1 MEKNNENGKPNEEI
15 DFGSLINELNRMT
28 EKLNEL
34 DQELKKDGLAFQIN
48 PKEKIE
54 F

>member
-1 MEKNNENGKPNEEI
+1 MEKNNEHSKPNDEI
-15 DFGSLINELNRMT
+15 DFGSLINELNRMA

-34 DQELKKDGLAFQIN
+34 DQELKKDGLTFQVN